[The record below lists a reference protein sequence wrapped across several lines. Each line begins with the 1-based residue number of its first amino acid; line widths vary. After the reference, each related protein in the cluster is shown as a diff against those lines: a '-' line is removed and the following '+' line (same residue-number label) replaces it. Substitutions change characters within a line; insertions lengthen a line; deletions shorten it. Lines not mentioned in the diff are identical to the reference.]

1 MTAPLD
7 RFSDMLAA
15 EGLSQNTRR
24 AYVADLDGFLR
35 WADDFKVDP
44 NGQGA
49 PDYLNWLRKAD
60 YSNASINRKAAALRK
75 YYGDAL
81 AKYKAPPAP
90 EGEPHPL
97 PNLMDDV
104 RKMLAVTDGEIR
116 LAIALMGFAGLRISE
131 TLMLC
136 WQDIA
141 ADEIIVYG
149 KGSKIR
155 RVPIAPELEAILDQ
169 VERPVSGPELFTMSE
184 RGLRKAVTTAG
195 ERAMIDRPV
204 SSHDLRMTFGTVIYN
219 FCKDIRVVQE
229 LLGHSSSKTTERY
242 TGVAQAAR
250 SAAVTGALP

>member
-1 MTAPLD
+1 MSAPLD

-35 WADDFKVDP
+35 WADNLKIDP
-44 NGQGA
+44 SGQGA
-49 PDYLNWLRKAD
+49 PEYLNWLRKAD

-90 EGEPHPL
+90 DGEPHPL

-136 WQDIA
+136 WQDISD
-141 ADEIIVYG
+141 DEILVYG

-155 RVPIAPELEAILDQ
+155 RVPIAPELQAVLDQ
-169 VERPVSGPELFTMSE
+169 VERGPTSELFTMSE

-219 FCKDIRVVQE
+219 FTKDLRVVQE
-229 LLGHSSSKTTERY
+229 LLGHASSKTTERY
-242 TGVAQAAR
+242 TGVAQATRA
-250 SAAVTGALP
+250 AAVTGALP